1 MGHPG
6 ELAPILPLLVK
17 FPGKGGGAGLCC
29 RPQSC
34 LQGRIM
40 GEGLYRSEVLE
51 QRSRRLWGELIL
63 SQPLSVRVLVLA
75 LCLLVALALGF
86 LASNSYTRK
95 VSVQGHLVPDRGVI
109 EVPAPQRG
117 LLVELLV
124 KPGDRVEA
132 GQPLFRLQLDHTLGA
147 ADALTSSLQGSLE
160 QQRSQL
166 MAQLALQQTALQR
179 SQTDAA
185 GQTALLQTTLE
196 HLQAM
201 LQREQ
206 QLEQIRTQ
214 ALQRT
219 ALLQQKGQLARVDL
233 DAAQVQSLQQQQARQ
248 DLEVQILQQQ
258 TRLQELDTRQHESL
272 TQGQQRLQAL
282 QGELAEVHQR
292 LARVAAEQET
302 IQRAPLAAR
311 VSAVHLQTGMQVAP
325 DQSVLALLPAASRLR
340 AELLVPS
347 AAIGFVG
354 ADQQVKLRFDAF
366 PYQKFGMQQ
375 ARLESVMQ
383 SPEPPRPGDNSP
395 PHYRVLA
402 RLEQQSVLAYG
413 VAQPLMAGMQFT
425 ADVVVDERSLLE
437 WLLEPLFSI
446 RGRS

>member
-1 MGHPG
+1 
-6 ELAPILPLLVK
+6 
-17 FPGKGGGAGLCC
+17 
-29 RPQSC
+29 
-34 LQGRIM
+34 M
-40 GEGLYRSEVLE
+40 GEGLYRNEVLE
-51 QRSRRLWGELIL
+51 QRSQRLWGELIL
-63 SQPLSVRVLVLA
+63 SQPLPVRVLVLA

-95 VSVQGHLVPDRGVI
+95 VSVPGHLVPDRGVI

-124 KPGDRVEA
+124 APGEQVEA

-147 ADALTSSLQGSLE
+147 DDALTSSLQDSLE
-160 QQRSQL
+160 QQRKQL
-166 MAQLALQQTALQR
+166 KAQLDLQQTALQR
-179 SQTDAA
+179 GKADTARQA
-185 GQTALLQTTLE
+185 ALLQTTLG
-196 HLQAM
+196 HLQTM

-206 QLEQIRTQ
+206 ELEQISTQ

-219 ALLQQKGQLARVDL
+219 ALLRAKGQLARVDL
-233 DAAQVQSLQQQQARQ
+233 DAAQVQALQQQQARQ

-258 TRLQELDTRQHESL
+258 SRLQELEARQHESL

-282 QGELAEVHQR
+282 QGELAEVQQR

-302 IQRAPLAAR
+302 VQRAPLAAR

-347 AAIGFVG
+347 AAIGFVA

-383 SPEPPRPGDNSP
+383 SPEPLRPGDNAP

>member
-1 MGHPG
+1 
-6 ELAPILPLLVK
+6 
-17 FPGKGGGAGLCC
+17 
-29 RPQSC
+29 
-34 LQGRIM
+34 M
-40 GEGLYRSEVLE
+40 GEGLYRNEVLE
-51 QRSRRLWGELIL
+51 RRSQRLWGELIL
-63 SQPLSVRVLVLA
+63 SQPLPVRVLVLA

-124 KPGDRVEA
+124 APGEQVEA

-147 ADALTSSLQGSLE
+147 DDALTSRLQDSLE

-166 MAQLALQQTALQR
+166 KGQLELQQAALQR
-179 SQTDAA
+179 GEADAQR
-185 GQTALLQTTLE
+185 QTALLETTLE
-196 HLQAM
+196 HLQTM
-201 LQREQ
+201 LQRE
-206 QLEQIRTQ
+206 LELEHIRTQ

-219 ALLQQKGQLARVDL
+219 TLLQQRGQLARVDL
-233 DAAQVQSLQQQQARQ
+233 DAAQVQALQQQQARQ

-258 TRLQELDTRQHESL
+258 TRLQEINARQHESL

-282 QGELAEVHQR
+282 QGELAEVRQR

-302 IQRAPLAAR
+302 VQRAPLAAR
-311 VSAVHLQTGMQVAP
+311 VSAVHLQTGMQVTP

-347 AAIGFVG
+347 AAIGFV
-354 ADQQVKLRFDAF
+354 AAEQPVKLRFDAF

-383 SPEPPRPGDNSP
+383 SPEPLRPGDTAP

-413 VAQPLMAGMQFT
+413 VAQPLMAGMQFS
-425 ADVVVDERSLLE
+425 ADVAVDERSLLE